1 MPKTKPPQNP
11 GERVFEVRT
20 IDRSN
25 RSSPDRRVGIKLSN
39 LNNIRALKEA
49 IGEQIPVPKNS
60 EIWISR
66 LGDNR
71 KMVGPVRTLVMLL
84 NLINPHD
91 VIVVRDTA
99 PELEEQDKP
108 NPDQQF
114 ISRLKTFTEKH
125 QCTVIVTVEGT
136 RAVCG
141 EHIDTSLPVPQE
153 VTDAVHA
160 AAVAGTQDHTFQ
172 EEGKG
177 RRFGER
183 NGMFNNWTGNIS
195 LVDLLLT
202 RLPILLTI
210 LKIVYGNDF
219 HIAMDRFWYRNAN
232 ENKDRSKKG
241 QKELE
246 RNLHVDVP
254 EWKKC
259 DGEEVPPV
267 TTVHVPKG
275 FVGIIVLS
283 QSAPH
288 SIPQGGHSKGV
299 YLAALTDQR
308 WAPYKREVDKLW
320 NSLFVLDKNQQL
332 DQKKAVYVW
341 KEAVKAFRETPF
353 DFNLII
359 VLSIVFGL
367 HPGIYPSGKIIRDP
381 PTYSGAYKYY
391 TAMCPNPAKMTVDPK
406 EALDKIENPLVK
418 HLAAKVHHALPQH
431 KWVVDPSSIS
441 NGTWLKVLD
450 VAPTRKRPASEMS
463 L

>member
-1 MPKTKPPQNP
+1 
-11 GERVFEVRT
+11 
-20 IDRSN
+20 
-25 RSSPDRRVGIKLSN
+25 
-39 LNNIRALKEA
+39 
-49 IGEQIPVPKNS
+49 
-60 EIWISR
+60 
-66 LGDNR
+66 
-71 KMVGPVRTLVMLL
+71 
-84 NLINPHD
+84 
-91 VIVVRDTA
+91 
-99 PELEEQDKP
+99 
-108 NPDQQF
+108 
-114 ISRLKTFTEKH
+114 
-125 QCTVIVTVEGT
+125 
-136 RAVCG
+136 
-141 EHIDTSLPVPQE
+141 
-153 VTDAVHA
+153 
-160 AAVAGTQDHTFQ
+160 
-172 EEGKG
+172 
-177 RRFGER
+177 
-183 NGMFNNWTGNIS
+183 
-195 LVDLLLT
+195 
-202 RLPILLTI
+202 
-210 LKIVYGNDF
+210 
-219 HIAMDRFWYRNAN
+219 
-232 ENKDRSKKG
+232 
-241 QKELE
+241 
-246 RNLHVDVP
+246 
-254 EWKKC
+254 
-259 DGEEVPPV
+259 
-267 TTVHVPKG
+267 
-275 FVGIIVLS
+275 
-283 QSAPH
+283 
-288 SIPQGGHSKGV
+288 HSKGV